1 MLIEVNDDTATEIVV
16 QSLKRV
22 YEGNLDEM
30 RRLKAIEKPKMFE
43 AEDLEYCVRL
53 DMACET
59 MLKYYMVE
67 SDAVEYIDK
76 AWNSRV

>member
-1 MLIEVNDDTATEIVV
+1 MLIEINNEMATEIVI
-16 QSLKRV
+16 QEIKRV
-22 YEGNLDEM
+22 YEMNMKEIH
-30 RRLKAIEKPKMFE
+30 RLKAIEKPKMFE

-67 SDAVEYIDK
+67 SDAVEYIDGV
-76 AWNSRV
+76 NNHD